1 MRVWIVGAVK
11 VRVRRAVVA
20 GALLALAFAKAFGNM
35 FSRRAVTVAV
45 DFDLGGG
52 GNVRILRA
60 FGAIGSDDKLRT
72 STLGQIARKGIGAV
86 LTELI
91 QKNNII
97 NFVRIVVLFM

>member
-1 MRVWIVGAVK
+1 MI
-11 VRVRRAVVA
+11 A

-45 DFDLGGG
+45 DFVLGGG

-60 FGAIGSDDKLRT
+60 FGAIGSDKLRT

-91 QKNNII
+91 QKNSIV
-97 NFVRIVVLFM
+97 NFTGIVVLFV